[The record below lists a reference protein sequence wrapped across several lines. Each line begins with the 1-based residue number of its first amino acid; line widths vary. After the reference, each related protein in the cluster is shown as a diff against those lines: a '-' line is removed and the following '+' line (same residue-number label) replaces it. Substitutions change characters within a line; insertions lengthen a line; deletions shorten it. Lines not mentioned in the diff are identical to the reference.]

1 MSPTIPGE
9 DSERQPRRGPFDVD
23 TDRAL
28 EALRMAWGDVYAVSF
43 DDAIG
48 IGGGRWQAWRL
59 GGDGSRLAGATPDEL
74 NAAIRADWA
83 NGSRP

>member
-1 MSPTIPGE
+1 MSPTIPGD
-9 DSERQPRRGPFDVD
+9 DSEHQPRHGVFNVD

-28 EALRMAWGDVYAVSF
+28 EALRMTWGDVYAVSF

-48 IGGGRWQAWRL
+48 TGGGRWQAWRL
-59 GGDGSRLAGATPDEL
+59 AGHGIRLAGATPDEL

-83 NGSRP
+83 RGDTA

>member
-28 EALRMAWGDVYAVSF
+28 EALRVAWGDAYAVCF
-43 DDAIG
+43 DDALDV
-48 IGGGRWQAWRL
+48 GGGRWQAWRL
-59 GGDGSRLAGATPDEL
+59 SGHGIRLAGATPEEL

-83 NGSRP
+83 RGGTA